1 MEVLTLG
8 GSMET
13 TGWILRAGF
22 SIAATASLPVPN
34 RNDQA
39 AEDITAFAD
48 FPVPHW
54 KKI

>member
-22 SIAATASLPVPN
+22 SIAATASLSVPN
-34 RNDQA
+34 P
-39 AEDITAFAD
+39 ETTIPPTAGG
-48 FPVPHW
+48 
-54 KKI
+54 